1 MKIPFRQLERHL
13 QDRLAGA
20 YLIAGDEPLLVDE
33 ALEQTR
39 AAAHRRGFETRELHI
54 VDRSFRWAELASDV
68 DNLSLFAS
76 RKIVELRLASP
87 RPGEA
92 GSRSIA
98 ELAAKP
104 DPDRLLL
111 VGVGE
116 KLDSSAQ
123 RAAWATSIEQ
133 HGVVVEIW
141 PIERGEL
148 PRWIERRAAGI
159 GLKLTQAA
167 AQAIAE
173 RVEGNLL
180 AADQEL
186 KRLALI
192 APGKE
197 IDEAEVVES
206 VADHARFDVFRL
218 ADAVLAG
225 DAERAFRILA
235 GLRAEGV
242 APVLVSWAL
251 ARDISL
257 LARLQFAAE
266 RGNDLDAAMQR
277 QGVWQ
282 RRRPLVKSAV
292 VRFRNRDFRTLMSH
306 AAAVDGMIKGVTPA
320 DPWQALTGLLIA
332 LLETPRRH

>member
-1 MKIPFRQLERHL
+1 
-13 QDRLAGA
+13 
-20 YLIAGDEPLLVDE
+20 
-33 ALEQTR
+33 
-39 AAAHRRGFETRELHI
+39 
-54 VDRSFRWAELASDV
+54 
-68 DNLSLFAS
+68 
-76 RKIVELRLASP
+76 
-87 RPGEA
+87 
-92 GSRSIA
+92 
-98 ELAAKP
+98 
-104 DPDRLLL
+104 LLL

-123 RAAWATSIEQ
+123 RAAWAASIEK
-133 HGVVVEIW
+133 HGVVVDIW
-141 PIERGEL
+141 PIDRGEL
-148 PRWIERRAAGI
+148 PRWVERRAAGI
-159 GLKLTQAA
+159 GLQLTQGAT
-167 AQAIAE
+167 QAIAE

-197 IDEAEVVES
+197 IGEADVLES

-225 DAERAFRILA
+225 DAERAFRVLA

-257 LARLQFAAE
+257 LARLAFAAE
-266 RGNDLDAAMQR
+266 HGQDLDAAMQR

-292 VRFRNRDFRTLMSH
+292 ARLRNSDFRALMSH
-306 AAAVDGMIKGVTPA
+306 AATVDGMIKGVTPA
-320 DPWQALTGLLIA
+320 EPWQALTGLTIA
-332 LLETPRRH
+332 LLEKPPPAH